1 MVNDGVSSSHL
12 YSLSPPRPFDLV
24 FAAFDDPLFS
34 TLINIA
40 TVEAA
45 KAKGTH
51 SCEPL
56 ILSRFGVWPQPE
68 TWTFPSFVR

>member
-1 MVNDGVSSSHL
+1 MPSV
-12 YSLSPPRPFDLV
+12 SPPLRFDLV

-45 KAKGTH
+45 KAKGTRG
-51 SCEPL
+51 CAPL
-56 ILSRFGVWPQPE
+56 
-68 TWTFPSFVR
+68 T